1 MIGKIL
7 GGRYEILEQLG
18 GGGMAIVYKAKC
30 HLLNRY
36 VAIKILRNEFLEDE
50 DFIRKF
56 KRESQAAASLSH
68 PNIMNIYDVGVE
80 EMDNKQIHY
89 IVMEYIQGKTLKE
102 LIRERGKLSYDEVI
116 EYSIQIAEALR
127 HAHNNHIV
135 HRDIKP
141 QNIMINQENRIKVTD
156 FGIARA
162 ASSSTLTTTSNVLG
176 SVHYFSPEQ
185 ARGGYTD
192 EKSDIYSLGI
202 VMYEMVTGRL
212 PYDGE
217 SPISI
222 ALKHVQE
229 DIVPPIELDNSIPRG
244 LNAIIMKCVQKRQG
258 DRYDSADSLLRDLR
272 MIKNN
277 EDTAIFA
284 HEDTEE
290 QATRMISIV
299 KEEDVGDMSTRGKIK
314 GRKRKKNKGE
324 TKMILLAILL
334 AFLVVTIVFAGWLKL
349 NDYFD
354 VAEVIVPNLIGM
366 TEREARQTL
375 EELGLGLNVKGT
387 AASAEFD
394 PGLVIWQ
401 SVKENSKV
409 KEGFIIDVTIS
420 EGQDMVRVPSV
431 VNMTY
436 EDAVQALVE
445 AGLRVGQRKYEYSD
459 VTPNNVVMRQEP
471 EAFSY
476 IAADSMVHLVISRGE
491 EIKMVTMPNLVG
503 KKAIDAQNE
512 IVRAGLVVGSVTE
525 EHHDQA
531 PAGPVFWQSY
541 EAGTELE
548 ANTAVDIYVSLGPA
562 QVEEPADEPID
573 EPIGGPADETTYGPR
588 EGSII
593 LRLTPFSDREE
604 TEIKIIRRQNGV
616 QAQIYKET
624 HKYSGGEVVLELR
637 GTVGT
642 EFDIY
647 FDDIYQF
654 SQTIME

>member
-7 GGRYEILEQLG
+7 GGRYEILEQIG

-229 DIVPPIELDNSIPRG
+229 AIVPPSELDNSIPRG

-299 KEEDVGDMSTRGKIK
+299 KEEDVDDMSTRGKTN

-354 VAEVIVPNLIGM
+354 VAEVIGPNLIGM

-409 KEGFIIDVTIS
+409 KEGFIID
-420 EGQDMVRVPSV
+420 GAR
-431 VNMTY
+431 
-436 EDAVQALVE
+436 
-445 AGLRVGQRKYEYSD
+445 
-459 VTPNNVVMRQEP
+459 
-471 EAFSY
+471 
-476 IAADSMVHLVISRGE
+476 
-491 EIKMVTMPNLVG
+491 
-503 KKAIDAQNE
+503 
-512 IVRAGLVVGSVTE
+512 RA
-525 EHHDQA
+525 
-531 PAGPVFWQSY
+531 
-541 EAGTELE
+541 
-548 ANTAVDIYVSLGPA
+548 
-562 QVEEPADEPID
+562 
-573 EPIGGPADETTYGPR
+573 
-588 EGSII
+588 
-593 LRLTPFSDREE
+593 
-604 TEIKIIRRQNGV
+604 
-616 QAQIYKET
+616 
-624 HKYSGGEVVLELR
+624 
-637 GTVGT
+637 
-642 EFDIY
+642 
-647 FDDIYQF
+647 
-654 SQTIME
+654 